1 MADRSSSGR
10 LARLPAPG
18 RSALPTWTKAFL
30 SELAATSNISAAAR
44 RAGISTTSAYDLRRH
59 HADFNRKWQE
69 ALCEGYDHLEME
81 LLHRLRSGEVK
92 PASGAKRG
100 VRAFDNATAFRL
112 LAAHREAAARQRA
125 VRDNS
130 DAEAIILSI
139 NAKLSAMRRR
149 KLASGRDEDADNA
162 AK

>member
-1 MADRSSSGR
+1 MS
-10 LARLPAPG
+10 
-18 RSALPTWTKAFL
+18 
-30 SELAATSNISAAAR
+30 
-44 RAGISTTSAYDLRRH
+44 
-59 HADFNRKWQE
+59 
-69 ALCEGYDHLEME
+69 
-81 LLHRLRSGEVK
+81 
-92 PASGAKRG
+92 

-125 VRDNS
+125 VRDNT

-149 KLASGRDEDADNA
+149 KLASSNDEDADNA